1 MYKMGPNKKNDS
13 QPTAITPIHH
23 KSAVETPST
32 KFVNNRNV
40 LQLSIKTVE
49 RVFVNEFRDER
60 IIICIA

>member
-32 KFVNNRNV
+32 EFVDNWNIF
-40 LQLSIKTVE
+40 QLSFKTVE
-49 RVFVNEFRDER
+49 IIFVNEFGDER